1 MDYPKL
7 EVNEVQLGKWRVNRS
22 TKYSL
27 VVEFSRRKEDNTLSG
42 ISITVRFPDDS
53 SASQHLRAI
62 MPVTSTLVVLGILMV
77 WSAFAIHK
85 SFFILSLILGIIAFR
100 AHLQASPFAPY
111 RGELCIHLDAKNI
124 CGFRYLNRLTETG
137 MVTLESKEVRLSW
150 TANVS
155 DTIEIPNSPSS
166 SSKIK
171 EKEEEEEKDRKITS
185 MSLVRAGVVIRRK
198 LNEITCSSKVISLP
212 DVNILSHVLKFCRTI
227 KKRSRSRSSNS
238 SSFSETKQSLI
249 NLFCPRGDVSDD
261 LTHRDTIMKNQM
273 ISFKFS
279 EPLLPLL
286 LKRFVLENEELIPHC
301 ESGMPGWSIFLASY
315 GFFYRR
321 EMRHIFTIA
330 VWLAS
335 LCMMLVGIFD
345 LFRTFPVVRSLYIL
359 APFLKNHRHRH
370 TQVRR
375 AFAWMLGNWFA
386 WFEEAIVLRAL
397 SVLTFL
403 LPSAALNFLKVFQM
417 MWRAGTNLVFMLL
430 DLLSAPLMLLQTLF
444 RAISAI
450 VRPVFMCCSKL
461 SSLRSAASVAAPAA
475 QAASQGQSFMSIL
488 WREVLPF
495 LKFLWTLFRNIIL
508 NGITKIGMWV
518 LQHWTSFHRFVIVRH
533 FRVIVFTGS
542 ILSLLMAWSLWLDD

>member
-1 MDYPKL
+1 MESKRIRNDRDSEFSFEQFQDQGGEGGGRR
-7 EVNEVQLGKWRVNRS
+7 EVNEHVARS
-22 TKYSL
+22 
-27 VVEFSRRKEDNTLSG
+27 V
-42 ISITVRFPDDS
+42 
-53 SASQHLRAI
+53 
-62 MPVTSTLVVLGILMV
+62 
-77 WSAFAIHK
+77 
-85 SFFILSLILGIIAFR
+85 
-100 AHLQASPFAPY
+100 
-111 RGELCIHLDAKNI
+111 
-124 CGFRYLNRLTETG
+124 
-137 MVTLESKEVRLSW
+137 
-150 TANVS
+150 
-155 DTIEIPNSPSS
+155 
-166 SSKIK
+166 
-171 EKEEEEEKDRKITS
+171 
-185 MSLVRAGVVIRRK
+185 GVVIRRK

-212 DVNILSHVLKFCRTI
+212 DVNILSRVLKFCRTS
-227 KKRSRSRSSNS
+227 KKRSRSRSRSSS

-249 NLFCPRGDVSDD
+249 NLFCPRGDVSED
-261 LTHRDTIMKNQM
+261 LKSRDTIMKNQM

-345 LFRTFPVVRSLYIL
+345 LFRTFP
-359 APFLKNHRHRH
+359 A
-370 TQVRR
+370 VRR

-417 MWRAGTNLVFMLL
+417 MWRAGTTLVFMLL
-430 DLLSAPLMLLQTLF
+430 DLLSAPLMLMQTLF

-488 WREVLPF
+488 WREY
-495 LKFLWTLFRNIIL
+495 FR
-508 NGITKIGMWV
+508 
-518 LQHWTSFHRFVIVRH
+518 F
-533 FRVIVFTGS
+533 
-542 ILSLLMAWSLWLDD
+542 